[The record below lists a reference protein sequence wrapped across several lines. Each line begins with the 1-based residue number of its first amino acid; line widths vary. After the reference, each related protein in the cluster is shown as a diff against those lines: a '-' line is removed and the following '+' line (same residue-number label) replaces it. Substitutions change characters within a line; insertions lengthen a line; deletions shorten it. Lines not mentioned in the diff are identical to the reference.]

1 MIKKRILL
9 SLTTLAALALV
20 ACGNGDTDTTDTGD
34 TGDTAADNGD
44 TDTDDGE
51 VLETEDGEEF
61 DAPTTGGA
69 GVLDV
74 WTFTDEAQ
82 TMINDYYLEEFAE
95 LDYEINISIVPTEEF
110 ETQLDPVFGSDSAPD
125 VIFAEQAFVKKYVE
139 SGMLVDLS
147 QYDSLVDGAE
157 DTFDYVR
164 DIGTQEDGTFVMNS
178 WQTTPGAFFYRQD
191 LASEHLGI
199 ESPEEMQEAIG
210 DWDGFLDT
218 ARELRDATDGSV
230 YMVSGRGDL
239 SHPYYMSRDQGWVV
253 DNQLIIDDQIYELME
268 TARTM
273 VEEGLMMDADPQGE
287 EYFAGMNAD
296 EIMGYSLPTW
306 GMHFWLK
313 PNGDETAGNW
323 RMTTG
328 PTAYFRGGTWI
339 GVTQTSDMQDE
350 AAHLIEY
357 LTTSEDFLTSWAED
371 TGDVVS
377 NEVVVDAVRGDY
389 EEEFLGGQN
398 HYDAFAEGITTID
411 GEIITEFD
419 QGIQGAFDDLALTPY
434 SKGEME
440 MEEALDSFRMEVQS
454 LYPNLQVD

>member
-1 MIKKRILL
+1 MLNKKWFL
-9 SLTTLAALALV
+9 SLAAMSALTLA
-20 ACGNGDTDTTDTGD
+20 ACGNGDTDGTTDEG
-34 TGDTAADNGD
+34 A
-44 TDTDDGE
+44 TDEGTTEETTDEE

-61 DAPTTGGA
+61 EAPTTGGE

-74 WTFTDEAQ
+74 WTFTDEAS
-82 TMINDYYLEEFAE
+82 TMINDFYLEAFPD
-95 LDYEINISIVPTEEF
+95 LDYEINVSTVPTEEF

-147 QYDSLVDGAE
+147 QYENIASGAE
-157 DTFDYVR
+157 NTYDYVTE
-164 DIGTQEDGTFVMNS
+164 IGTQEDGTFVMNS

-210 DWDGFLDT
+210 DWDSFLDT
-218 ARELRDATDGSV
+218 SRELRDATDGSV

-239 SHPYYMSRDQGWVV
+239 AHPYRNSRDEGWVV
-253 DNQLIIDDQIYELME
+253 DGQLVIDDQLYELME
-268 TARTM
+268 TAKIM
-273 VEEGLMMDADPQGE
+273 VDEGLMMDADPQGE
-287 EYFAGMNAD
+287 EYFAAMNGD
-296 EIMGYSLPTW
+296 EVMGYSLPTW

-323 RMTTG
+323 RMVTG

-339 GVTQTSDMQDE
+339 GITQTSDMQDE

-357 LTTSEDFLTSWAED
+357 LTTSEEFMTDWAEE

-377 NEVVVDAVRGDY
+377 NQNVVDAVRGDY

-398 HYDAFAEGITTID
+398 HYDAFAEAIPEID
-411 GEIITEFD
+411 GSIITEYD
-419 QGIQGAFDDLALTPY
+419 QSIAGAFDDLALTPY

-440 MEEALDSFRMEVQS
+440 LEEAIDAFKMEVQN
-454 LYPNLQVD
+454 LYPNIQVD

>member
-1 MIKKRILL
+1 MFKKRLL
-9 SLTTLAALALV
+9 MSITTFTALALV
-20 ACGNGDTDTTDTGD
+20 ACGNGDTADTGD
-34 TGDTAADNGD
+34 NGETADNGND
-44 TDTDDGE
+44 DAEVLETDDGE
-51 VLETEDGEEF
+51 EF
-61 DAPTTGGA
+61 EAPTTGGD

-82 TMINDYYLEEFAE
+82 TMINDYYLEEFSD

-110 ETQLDPVFGSDSAPD
+110 ETQLDPVFTTDSAPD

-147 QYDSLVDGAE
+147 QYDSLMEGAE
-157 DTFDYVR
+157 NTFDYVR
-164 DIGTQEDGTFVMNS
+164 DIGTHEDGTFVANS

-199 ESPEEMQEAIG
+199 ESEDEMQEAIG
-210 DWDGFLDT
+210 NWDGFLET

-273 VEEGLMMDADPQGE
+273 VDEGLMMDADPQGE
-287 EYFAGMNAD
+287 EYFAGMISD
-296 EIMGYSLPTW
+296 EILGYSLPTW
-306 GMHFWLK
+306 GIHFWLV
-313 PNGDETAGNW
+313 PNGDETAANW
-323 RMTTG
+323 RIVTG
-328 PTAYFRGGTWI
+328 PTAYFRGGTWMGI
-339 GVTQTSDMQDE
+339 PSTSDMQDE

-357 LTTSEDFLTSWAED
+357 LTTSENFMRTWAED

-377 NEVVVDAVRGDY
+377 HQGVVEEVRGDY
-389 EEEFLGGQN
+389 EMEFLGGQN
-398 HYDAFAEGITTID
+398 HYDAFAEGIDQID

-440 MEEALDSFRMEVQS
+440 MEEALDAFRMEVQS
-454 LYPNLQVD
+454 LYPDIQVD

>member
-1 MIKKRILL
+1 MSAL
-9 SLTTLAALALV
+9 TLA
-20 ACGNGDTDTTDTGD
+20 ACGNGDTTDEG
-34 TGDTAADNGD
+34 A
-44 TDTDDGE
+44 TDEGSTDEE
-51 VLETEDGEEF
+51 VVETEDGEEF
-61 DAPTTGGA
+61 EAPTTGGE

-74 WTFTDEAQ
+74 WTFTDEAE
-82 TMINDYYLEEFAE
+82 TMINDYYLEEFPD

-147 QYDSLVDGAE
+147 QYDGLMEGAE
-157 DTFDYVR
+157 NTFDYVR

-191 LASEHLGI
+191 LASEYLGV
-199 ESPEEMQEAIG
+199 ESPEDMQEAISN
-210 DWDGFLDT
+210 WDGFLDT

-230 YMVSGRGDL
+230 YMVSGRADL
-239 SHPYYMSRDQGWVV
+239 SHPYFMSRDQGWVE
-253 DNQLIIDDQIYELME
+253 DDQLIIDDQIYELME
-268 TARTM
+268 TAKIM
-273 VEEGLMMDADPQGE
+273 VDEGLMMDADPQGE
-287 EYFAGMNAD
+287 EYFAAMNGD
-296 EIMGYSLPTW
+296 EVMGYSLPTW

-323 RMTTG
+323 RMVTG

-339 GVTQTSDMQDE
+339 GTTQTSDMQDE
-350 AAHLIEY
+350 AAHMIEY
-357 LTTSEDFLTSWAED
+357 LTTSEDFMTSWAED

-377 NEVVVDAVRGDY
+377 NENVVEAVRGDY

-398 HYDAFAEGITTID
+398 HYDAFAEGITSID
-411 GEIITEFD
+411 GSIITEFD
-419 QGIQGAFDDLALTPY
+419 QGIAGAFEDLALTPY
-434 SKGEME
+434 SKGEVTQ
-440 MEEALDSFRMEVQS
+440 EEAIEAFKLEVQN